1 MSVGARVPT
10 AAAGALV
17 AGSGV
22 DTFLRAVDE
31 RLARLETAMKHFAT
45 NGN

>member
-22 DTFLRAVDE
+22 DTRLRAVD
-31 RLARLETAMKHFAT
+31 FAT